1 MMIILFVGLLTA
13 CTANDIKNEDLSAWQ
28 EDDVYSFLEEVEQH
42 IRQLPVETDSIEQV
56 IAQYEIYFASQLSKD
71 IVYSN
76 FIETENGW
84 KIPDGDAGYIFFVP
98 SRGTDSSE
106 VTIDFTND
114 YIKIQEVYE
123 FGMFKEIEY
132 TIELV
137 DGKPKI
143 TEWKRVFD

>member
-1 MMIILFVGLLTA
+1 
-13 CTANDIKNEDLSAWQ
+13 ANDIKNEDLSAWQ

-42 IRQLPVETDSIEQV
+42 IRQLHVETDSIEQV
-56 IAQYEIYFASQLSKD
+56 IAQYEIYFASQLSND